1 MSAKTPVCTEY
12 LGLISTPQL
21 NMSWVGSSH
30 HSHSFYCKC
39 LEAEEV
45 SPPVTYRADQ
55 LRTLAGVYQLRVLAR
70 AGAGGGA
77 AAISG
82 IIASIN

>member
-1 MSAKTPVCTEY
+1 MS
-12 LGLISTPQL
+12 GSTT
-21 NMSWVGSSH
+21 
-30 HSHSFYCKC
+30 
-39 LEAEEV
+39 
-45 SPPVTYRADQ
+45 VTHLADQ